1 MRHFVTA
8 LLQAAQCSGYRAQLP
23 TSASGFD
30 SRLGYECVMQYA
42 GTGKKTHEA
51 IFFLLQN
58 LALQLG
64 LGQRC
69 QPEGIAVT

>member
-1 MRHFVTA
+1 MRHFVIA

-23 TSASGFD
+23 TIIPGFD
-30 SRLGYECVMQYA
+30 SHLGCDCEEW
-42 GTGKKTHEA
+42 KKKDYKKGGENMHVA

-64 LGQRC
+64 LGQQC
-69 QPEGIAVT
+69 